1 MSDNIGSASLLIV
14 PTFDG
19 LSAKV
24 DAALGAS
31 SATASKSG
39 SKLGQSTAGGFGK
52 GLTASGA
59 VIGAFSSITSAA
71 MSSISSHVDSAIS
84 RFDTLNNYPKVMQS
98 LGYTSAQAESSISKM
113 SDRLSSLPTKLD
125 DMAST
130 VQGIVAVTGD
140 LDQATDA
147 GLALNDMLIAS
158 GSSTQLTNA
167 AMEQFR
173 QMLSKGKPEL
183 QDWKSLTQAMPGQ
196 MNQLAEA
203 MLGAGATASDLYT
216 ALGGGGA
223 EATVSMDEL
232 LNKMIELDQTGGG
245 SITSFK
251 EQAETAAGGIS
262 TSMSNLSNSVTKGI
276 TGVLDS
282 VGKDNIATVLG
293 DLKTGVNDA
302 FSAIQTAVSAAM
314 PYVKQFYDVF
324 KSNSGTIAAGVGTF
338 AALSVGTDTL
348 RTAFGN
354 LANTNAKTKSGFDKV
369 KSGASDAAAAFS
381 LVRDGSATVREGL
394 SLVGDSAKTMGTGLK
409 GVFSGLVSAIDPV
422 SLAITGVTAAISI
435 GVAAYTDWKTKTDNL
450 AQATDGLN
458 DAVSR
463 TTALA
468 DYSGTL
474 SNVGET
480 AGTSAKSVDEL
491 NESLAKSAET
501 MNSTAAEAETS
512 IATLNTAQRIIDDCA
527 GKTDLSAEAQ
537 GRLEWALK
545 QVNDQFGTTYT
556 AADVA
561 NNAYDEN
568 GEHVEDLK
576 AKIDD
581 LIESKKTELKTQAL
595 TENLTEA
602 YKNQAD
608 AAKTLAEAQAKY
620 DEKMATHD
628 KYIEEAAKWGKSAS
642 EAEQMW
648 KNSIKDVTDELNGA
662 QTAYDN
668 QNANVS
674 KLEASLGN
682 ANTTAQSYGETL
694 KALAEDKLPAIEGAL
709 DNSGQSIGEFG
720 SKLDALGVNT
730 EQLNSKSAAELT
742 SLANSFDGTAASIVG
757 KLDEWGISMDETAK
771 KTAYDVQDMK
781 TSFSDAGIADTL
793 DGLGTSVSDFA
804 GRCSDA
810 GLTAEDFS
818 GMTADNFQQLADA
831 CGGDI
836 DAIIESI
843 ALFNSTPL
851 VDKDGN
857 VNVEDSTLVDTN
869 GHIYTYN
876 ETGLYDKTA
885 GAYVDSASVTDSTGT
900 VWEWNGTALVSKSAD
915 ATITGNAVTG
925 DAQGRAENTQAAIDR
940 LSSKTVDAQ
949 VNGNASDG
957 SAASNIWNTVNGISS
972 LVGKTVDVVTNTF
985 NNIVNTVTNRQ
996 NAAGGIRPHAAGGIR
1011 YHAGGAIV
1019 NRPGSGVPL
1028 DIVGEDGAE
1037 AIIPLTNKR
1046 YVTPFARA
1054 VAEQMGEVGGSS
1066 DVIAAVAALAEGI
1079 KNMETA
1085 VYIDGRKL
1093 ASTIAKPM
1101 NQQLGRLSARGC

>member
-1 MSDNIGSASLLIV
+1 MSGNIGSASLLIV

-24 DAALGAS
+24 DAALGSAS
-31 SATASKSG
+31 SSASKSG
-39 SKLGQSTAGGFGK
+39 ASLGKSTAGGFGK

-59 VIGAFSSITSAA
+59 VIGAFSSITTAA

-98 LGYTSAQAESSISKM
+98 LGYTSTQAESSISKM

-130 VQGIVAVTGD
+130 VQGLGAVTGD

-203 MLGAGATASDLYT
+203 MLGTGATASDLYT

-223 EATVSMDEL
+223 EATVTMDEL
-232 LNKMIELDQTGGG
+232 LNKMIELDQDGGG
-245 SITSFK
+245 AFTSFRA
-251 EQAETAAGGIS
+251 QAETAAGGVS
-262 TSMSNLSNSVTKGI
+262 TSLSNLSNAVTKGI

-282 VGKDNIATVLG
+282 VGKDNIAAVLG

-302 FSAIQTAVSAAM
+302 FSVVQGAVSSAV

-324 KSNSGTIAAGVGTF
+324 KSNSGTVAAGVGTF

-348 RTAFGN
+348 RAAFGN
-354 LANTNAKTKSGFDKV
+354 LANTNAKTKSGFDKI
-369 KSGASDAAAAFS
+369 KSAASDAAAAFS

-422 SLAITGVTAAISI
+422 ALAITAVTAAISI

-468 DYSGTL
+468 GYSGTL

-480 AGTSAKSVDEL
+480 AGASAKSVDEL
-491 NESLAKSAET
+491 NAALAKSAEK
-501 MNSTAAEAETS
+501 MNSTSAEAEGS

-545 QVNDQFGTTYT
+545 QVNDQFGTAYT
-556 AADVA
+556 ATDVA

-576 AKIDD
+576 SKIDA
-581 LIESKKTELKTQAL
+581 LIESKKNELKTQAV

-602 YKNQAD
+602 YKDQAD

-628 KYIEEAAKWGKSAS
+628 KYIEEASKWGKSAS

-648 KNSIKDVTDELNGA
+648 KDSIKGVADELNGA

-694 KALAEDKLPAIEGAL
+694 RALAEDKLPAVEGAL

-720 SKLDALGVNT
+720 SKLDYLGVDT

-742 SLANSFDGTAASIVG
+742 SLANAFDGTAASIVG

-771 KTAYDVQDMK
+771 KTAYNVQDMK
-781 TSFSDAGIADTL
+781 DSFEGAGIADAL
-793 DGLGTSVSDFA
+793 DGLGTSVNDFA
-804 GRCSDA
+804 TRCSAA

-818 GMTADNFQQLADA
+818 GMTADSFQQLADA
-831 CGGDI
+831 CGGDV
-836 DAIIESI
+836 DKMVESI
-843 ALFNSTPL
+843 EFFNSVPL

-857 VNVEDSTLVDTN
+857 VNVDSAKLVDAQDNLYTWNGSELVDKNGVAAADST
-869 GHIYTYN
+869 
-876 ETGLYDKTA
+876 
-885 GAYVDSASVTDSTGT
+885 SVTDGTGT
-900 VWEWNGTALVSKSAD
+900 IWTWNGTALVSKSA
-915 ATITGNAVTG
+915 AAAITGNAVTG
-925 DAQGRAENTQAAIDR
+925 DAQGRAENTQGAIDR

-957 SAASNIWNTVNGISS
+957 TAATNIWNTVGAIGS
-972 LVGKTVDVVTNTF
+972 LVGKTVTNF
-985 NNIVNTVTNRQ
+985 VNTVFSESH
-996 NAAGGIRPHAAGGIR
+996 NAAGGIRPHASGGIR

-1019 NRPGSGVPL
+1019 NRPGPGVPL
-1028 DIVGEDGAE
+1028 DVVGEDGAE

-1054 VAEQMGEVGGSS
+1054 VAEQMAEVGGGGA
-1066 DVIAAVAALAEGI
+1066 DMLAAVASLAEGI
-1079 KNMETA
+1079 RNMETA
-1085 VYIDGRKL
+1085 VYVDGKKL

>member
-1 MSDNIGSASLLIV
+1 MSGNIGSASLLIV

-24 DAALGAS
+24 DAALGSAS
-31 SATASKSG
+31 SSASKSG
-39 SKLGQSTAGGFGK
+39 ASLGKSTAGGFGK
-52 GLTASGA
+52 GLTGSGA
-59 VIGAFSSITSAA
+59 VIGAFSSITTAA

-98 LGYTSAQAESSISKM
+98 LGYTSTQAESSISKM

-203 MLGAGATASDLYT
+203 MLGTGATASDLYT

-223 EATVSMDEL
+223 EATVTMDEL
-232 LNKMIELDQTGGG
+232 LNKMIELDQDGGG
-245 SITSFK
+245 AFTSFK
-251 EQAETAAGGIS
+251 EQAETAAGGVS
-262 TSMSNLSNSVTKGI
+262 TSLSNLSNAVTKGI

-282 VGKDNIATVLG
+282 VGKDNIAAVLG

-302 FSAIQTAVSAAM
+302 FSVVQGAVSSAM

-324 KSNSGTIAAGVGTF
+324 KSNSGTVAAGVGTF

-348 RTAFGN
+348 RAAFGN
-354 LANTNAKTKSGFDKV
+354 LANTNAKTKSGFDKI
-369 KSGASDAAAAFS
+369 KSAASDAAAAFS

-422 SLAITGVTAAISI
+422 ALAITAVTAAISI

-463 TTALA
+463 TTALS

-474 SNVGET
+474 DNVGAT
-480 AGTSAKSVDEL
+480 AGASAKSVDEL
-491 NESLAKSAET
+491 NEALAKSAEK
-501 MNSTAAEAETS
+501 MNSTAAEAEGS

-545 QVNDQFGTTYT
+545 QVNDQFGAAYT
-556 AADVA
+556 ATDVA
-561 NNAYDEN
+561 NNACDEN

-576 AKIDD
+576 SKIDA
-581 LIESKKTELKTQAL
+581 LIESKKNELKTQAI

-602 YKNQAD
+602 YKDQAD

-620 DEKMATHD
+620 DEKIATHD
-628 KYIEEAAKWGKSAS
+628 KYIEEALKWGTSAA

-648 KNSIKDVTDELNGA
+648 RDSIKGVADELNGA

-694 KALAEDKLPAIEGAL
+694 RALAEDKLPAVEGAL

-720 SKLDALGVNT
+720 SKLDYLGVDT

-757 KLDEWGISMDETAK
+757 KLDEWGISMDETAR
-771 KTAYDVQDMK
+771 KTAYNVQDMK
-781 TSFSDAGIADTL
+781 DSFEGAGIADAL
-793 DGLGTSVSDFA
+793 DGLGTSVNDFA
-804 GRCSDA
+804 TRCSDA

-818 GMTADNFQQLADA
+818 GMTAENFQQLADA
-831 CGGDI
+831 CGGDV
-836 DAIIESI
+836 DKMVESI
-843 ALFNSTPL
+843 EFFNSVPL

-857 VNVEDSTLVDTN
+857 VNVDSAKLVDAQGNLYTWNGTELVDKNGVAAADST
-869 GHIYTYN
+869 
-876 ETGLYDKTA
+876 
-885 GAYVDSASVTDSTGT
+885 SVTDGTGT
-900 VWEWNGTALVSKSAD
+900 IWTWNGTALVTKSAD

-925 DAQGRAENTQAAIDR
+925 DAQGRAENTQGAIDR
-940 LSSKTVDAQ
+940 LSSKTVAAQ

-957 SAASNIWNTVNGISS
+957 SAATNIWNTVGAIGS
-972 LVGKTVDVVTNTF
+972 LVGKTVTNF
-985 NNIVNTVTNRQ
+985 VNTVFSESHD
-996 NAAGGIRPHAAGGIR
+996 AAGGIRPRASGGIR

-1019 NRPGSGVPL
+1019 NNPGPGVPL

-1046 YVTPFARA
+1046 YVTPFAKT
-1054 VAEQMGEVGGSS
+1054 VAEQMGEAGGWPQ
-1066 DVIAAVAALAEGI
+1066 VVAWLEANLGPTIKRNAPTATLTEREARRYIKGVLA
-1079 KNMETA
+1079 
-1085 VYIDGRKL
+1085 
-1093 ASTIAKPM
+1093 
-1101 NQQLGRLSARGC
+1101 